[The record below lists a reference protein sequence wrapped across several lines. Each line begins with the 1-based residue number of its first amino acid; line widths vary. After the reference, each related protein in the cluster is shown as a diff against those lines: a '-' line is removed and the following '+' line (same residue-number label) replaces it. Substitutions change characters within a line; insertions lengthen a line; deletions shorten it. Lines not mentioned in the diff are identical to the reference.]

1 MTTDKAC
8 AKTIPKRSDGF
19 AKQRIRGMP
28 KLNIIWV
35 GCITTDKV
43 CTKICILARNGSA
56 KHVMVDF
63 KKVAT
68 YTAI

>member
-1 MTTDKAC
+1 
-8 AKTIPKRSDGF
+8 
-19 AKQRIRGMP
+19 MP